1 MKTIFITLITWFFG
15 LFGINITPNQHDGVV
30 IDTPDKTASE
40 SVIHDKDYA
49 KLICGY
55 WEPVEGT
62 KSKLDISKYG
72 TITRH
77 YKLYNSWYEDR
88 EEYVI
93 SGNELTIRPCY
104 ECTVDVV
111 EENGVTYLEVYG
123 HENYAGKYKKKSPT
137 PNKTTS
143 APQKQKIVAE
153 TKKEIIN
160 NATIETTKDSPK
172 TDSEDK
178 TDTTLCIQEVLIG
191 KWEPLDGAKHPIEI
205 SRYGTVIQWWAEGH
219 NSRYEYSL
227 IENEIVIAHK
237 HSKYKISKE
246 EDQTYLE
253 IFNNDEFSGKYIKHS
268 NHFAPAGQ
276 LIAQENLKE
285 EIVGKWQPVCG
296 AKHPIEITKYG
307 TIIQHWAKG
316 HNSRFDYTLNGNQL
330 DIRYNECKVE
340 VVKNKSNTYLE
351 IYNDNEFSGLYL
363 KTK

>member
-1 MKTIFITLITWFFG
+1 MKTIFITFITWLLG
-15 LFGINITPNQHDGVV
+15 LFGLTVAPNSINT
-30 IDTPDKTASE
+30 TAE
-40 SVIHDKDYA
+40 KDYA
-49 KLICGY
+49 TLICGY
-55 WEPVEGT
+55 WLPVEGT
-62 KSKLDISKYG
+62 TYKLDISKYG
-72 TITRH
+72 TITRY
-77 YKLYNSWYEDR
+77 YKPSYANSWRDER
-88 EEYVI
+88 NEYKI
-93 SGNELTIRPCY
+93 SGNKLTIGVFY

-160 NATIETTKDSPK
+160 NATIETTKDTQK

-191 KWEPLDGAKHPIEI
+191 KWEPLDGAKYPIEI

-285 EIVGKWQPVCG
+285 EIIGKWQPVCG